1 MQAVFLDKGGF
12 GVYYIYIKRFHIR
25 EGVTVRIFLLL
36 VFCIAFVF
44 LLVRSIVLAM
54 ADFKDG
60 FVMRWNTFLYL
71 VLASACLC
79 GMMVCMVYL
88 H

>member
-1 MQAVFLDKGGF
+1 MEMV
-12 GVYYIYIKRFHIR
+12 
-25 EGVTVRIFLLL
+25 LLL
-36 VFCIAFVF
+36 AFCVAFVF
-44 LLVRSIVLAM
+44 LLVKRIVLAM

-60 FVMRWNTFLYL
+60 FVMRWNTFVYL
-71 VLASACLC
+71 LLASACLC